1 MLRKKISQ
9 VLARGGA
16 TVHGWTLLHLV
27 DNTKARSPLQD
38 LTHVFVDPRQLIQD
52 PNLSRVL
59 QGWMTFNVSAKATNP
74 KKINAKPPMFKFAP
88 TLSITPDL

>member
-16 TVHGWTLLHLV
+16 TVHVWTLLHLV
-27 DNTKARSPLQD
+27 DNTKARSPLHD

-59 QGWMTFNVSAKATNP
+59 QGWMMNINVSAKRNP
-74 KKINAKPPMFKFAP
+74 II
-88 TLSITPDL
+88 LLLI

>member
-9 VLARGGA
+9 VLTRGGA
-16 TVHGWTLLHLV
+16 TVHAWTLLHLV
-27 DNTKARSPLQD
+27 DTSKARSPLQD

-59 QGWMTFNVSAKATNP
+59 QGYITSMLKQ
-74 KKINAKPPMFKFAP
+74 NAP
-88 TLSITPDL
+88 IT